1 MRRALATA
9 LLAASAATGA
19 SAEVPVREAFQLHC
33 SGCHGPDGRGDG
45 RMVPDLRALAPLL
58 AVEGGREYLVRVP
71 GVAQAPLESAALARL
86 LDFVL
91 TEMSGVDDLEA
102 FGPAEVERLRKR
114 PLLDPVGARP
124 IPRPTFPAPPR

>member
-1 MRRALATA
+1 MRRQLSAL

-33 SGCHGPDGRGDG
+33 SGCHGPEGRGDG
-45 RMVPDLRALAPLL
+45 RMVPDLRRLAPLL
-58 AVEGGREYLVRVP
+58 EVEGGREYLVRVP
-71 GVAQAPLESAALARL
+71 GVAQAPLESPALARL

-91 TEMSGVDDLEA
+91 RELSGVEDHEA
-102 FGPAEVERLRKR
+102 FDAAEVDRWRRR

-124 IPRPTFPAPPR
+124 LPRSTPPAISR

>member
-1 MRRALATA
+1 MRRLLPAL
-9 LLAASAATGA
+9 LLAASAATGV

-45 RMVPDLRALAPLL
+45 RMVPDLQALAPLL
-58 AVEGGREYLVRVP
+58 SVEGGREYLVRVP

-91 TEMSGVDDLEA
+91 TELSGVDDHEA
-102 FGPAEVERLRKR
+102 FEAAEVDGLRRR
-114 PLLDPVGARP
+114 PLLDPVRARP
-124 IPRPTFPAPPR
+124 LPRSTSPAISR

>member
-1 MRRALATA
+1 MRQLLSGL

-19 SAEVPVREAFQLHC
+19 SAELPVREAFQLHC

-45 RMVPDLRALAPLL
+45 RMVPDLRRLAPLL
-58 AVEGGREYLVRVP
+58 EVEGGREYLVRVP
-71 GVAQAPLESAALARL
+71 GVAQAPLESPALARL

-91 TEMSGVDDLEA
+91 RELSGVEDLEA
-102 FGPAEVERLRKR
+102 FEAAEVDRWRRR

-124 IPRPTFPAPPR
+124 LPRSAPPSISR

>member
-1 MRRALATA
+1 MRQLLSGL

-19 SAEVPVREAFQLHC
+19 SAELPVREAFQLHC

-45 RMVPDLRALAPLL
+45 RMVPDLRRLAPLL
-58 AVEGGREYLVRVP
+58 EVEGGREYLVRVP
-71 GVAQAPLESAALARL
+71 GVAQAPLESPALARL

-91 TEMSGVDDLEA
+91 RELSGVEDLEA
-102 FGPAEVERLRKR
+102 FEAAEVDRWRRR

-124 IPRPTFPAPPR
+124 LPRSTPSAFSR

>member
-1 MRRALATA
+1 MRRQLSSL

-33 SGCHGPDGRGDG
+33 SGCHGPEGRGDG
-45 RMVPDLRALAPLL
+45 RMVPDLRRLAPLL
-58 AVEGGREYLVRVP
+58 EVEGGREYLVRVP
-71 GVAQAPLESAALARL
+71 GVAQAPLESPALARL

-91 TEMSGVDDLEA
+91 RELSGVEDHEA
-102 FGPAEVERLRKR
+102 FDAAEVDRWRRR

-124 IPRPTFPAPPR
+124 LPRSTPPAISR

>member
-1 MRRALATA
+1 MRRLLSAL

-19 SAEVPVREAFQLHC
+19 SAEIPVREAFQLHC

-45 RMVPDLRALAPLL
+45 RMVPDLRTLAPLL
-58 AVEGGREYLVRVP
+58 EVEGGRAYLVRVP

-91 TEMSGVDDLEA
+91 RDLSGVGDHEA
-102 FGPAEVERLRKR
+102 FDAAEVDRWRRR

-124 IPRPTFPAPPR
+124 LPRVAPPTTAR

>member
-1 MRRALATA
+1 MRRLLSAL

-19 SAEVPVREAFQLHC
+19 SAEIPVREAFQLHC

-45 RMVPDLRALAPLL
+45 RMVPDLRNLAPLL
-58 AVEGGREYLVRVP
+58 EVEGGRAYLVRVP

-91 TEMSGVDDLEA
+91 RDLSGVGDHEA
-102 FGPAEVERLRKR
+102 FDAAEVDLWRRR

-124 IPRPTFPAPPR
+124 LPRVAPPTTAR